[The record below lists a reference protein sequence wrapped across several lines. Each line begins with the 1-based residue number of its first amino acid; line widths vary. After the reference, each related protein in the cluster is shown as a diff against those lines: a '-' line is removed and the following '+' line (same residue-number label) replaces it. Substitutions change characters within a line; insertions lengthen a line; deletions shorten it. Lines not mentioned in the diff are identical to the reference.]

1 MLPKACQSRLPC
13 HGSIRSE
20 AWLTR
25 MMRNTLR
32 AAATDAW
39 IFLTLPGSPALM
51 NMQAYCNPRPSV
63 NSTWSVGPDLV
74 LAAHSEAAHTSL
86 STHDTHRGLC
96 AGCSAGV
103 RQCKAAAT
111 HVTANPAV
119 ETPFTAS
126 RQRCAYL
133 YQGCE
138 LIFAVRLHQEA
149 VGGLHHPVRK
159 AVCGCVTG
167 IPRVSA
173 ALPTLSCAFTSEPF
187 ITPSRR

>member
-1 MLPKACQSRLPC
+1 
-13 HGSIRSE
+13 
-20 AWLTR
+20 

-39 IFLTLPGSPALM
+39 IFLTLPGSPALI
-51 NMQAYCNPRPSV
+51 NMQAYCNPRPFV
-63 NSTWSVGPDLV
+63 NLNSTWSVGPDVV
-74 LAAHSEAAHTSL
+74 LAVHSEAAHTSP
-86 STHDTHRGLC
+86 STYKKHRGLC

-111 HVTANPAV
+111 THMTANPAV
-119 ETPFTAS
+119 RTPYTAS

-133 YQGCE
+133 YQCCE
-138 LIFAVRLHQEA
+138 LIFAIRLHQEA

-173 ALPTLSCAFTSEPF
+173 ALPTLSCAFTSEAF